1 MEELKNSIVKEID
14 ELRELIMLD
23 GTEVKDIRKL
33 DITELMPLDNKQF
46 IFTCLNFMKDNN
58 LLEDNIIEIL
68 ENVIECRK
76 MFKCFTLNG
85 IIQKIDAESSFDEQC
100 KDDKGVSRYYTGE
113 NEKFEILNQKYY
125 VNSQWKENAR
135 PLFVEWINDLVLHSV
150 KVAENILLYGVPGCG
165 KSHEIKTKY
174 CSDDNYM
181 ERVVFHPDYTYSDFV
196 GQVMPISDGTN
207 ISYPFVPG
215 PFTRILRK
223 ASKPENK
230 DNMYYLV
237 IEEINRGNAPA
248 IFGDI
253 FQLLDRNDK
262 GESEYGI
269 TNADVAEKVYDNPKQ
284 KVKIPG
290 NLTILAT
297 MNSSDQNVFTLDTA
311 FKRRWKMRSIKN
323 NIEGC
328 DHADVKI
335 CGTSISWKEF
345 ATKINE
351 IIIELGKDNLGSE
364 DNRLGAYFVKKDTLN
379 NPEEFAEK
387 VLMYLWNDAI
397 KYDRDK
403 VFVSTYRTLD
413 ELIEGFKKDK
423 FKVFLDSIGFV
434 DSNVVTEVQEE
445 NNGETTEVG
454 E

>member
-1 MEELKNSIVKEID
+1 MEELKNNIIKEID
-14 ELRELIMLD
+14 ELRNLIISDINNEPVLD
-23 GTEVKDIRKL
+23 SAK
-33 DITELMPLDNKQF
+33 
-46 IFTCLNFMKDNN
+46 
-58 LLEDNIIEIL
+58 
-68 ENVIECRK
+68 
-76 MFKCFTLNG
+76 
-85 IIQKIDAESSFDEQC
+85 S
-100 KDDKGVSRYYTGE
+100 
-113 NEKFEILNQKYY
+113 
-125 VNSQWKENAR
+125 
-135 PLFVEWINDLVLHSV
+135 
-150 KVAENILLYGVPGCG
+150 AENILLYGVPGCG

-196 GQVMPISDGTN
+196 GQIMPISDGTN

-215 PFTRILRK
+215 PFTRILAK

-230 DNMYYLV
+230 DNMYYLI

-269 TNADVAEKVYDNPKQ
+269 TNADIAKEVYGNKEQ
-284 KVKIPG
+284 KVKIPV

-311 FKRRWKMRSIKN
+311 FKRRWKMRSVKN
-323 NIEGC
+323 DIAGC
-328 DHADVKI
+328 EHADVKI
-335 CGTSISWKEF
+335 CGTAVSWKEF

-351 IIIELGKDNLGSE
+351 IIIELGKDNLSNE

-379 NPEEFAEK
+379 NTEEFAEK
-387 VLMYLWNDAI
+387 VLMYLWNDAL
-397 KYDRDK
+397 KYNRDK
-403 VFVSTYRTLD
+403 VFVSAYRTLD

-423 FKVFLDSIGFV
+423 FKVFSDNIGFA
-434 DSNVVTEVQEE
+434 DYN
-445 NNGETTEVG
+445 
-454 E
+454 